1 MQIEQ
6 ANAAISAAQV
16 QALQNSNELLANMLA
31 VQAQKAYAENYERA
45 ALMQREKNSA
55 EEMKAWVDR
64 LKK

>member
-31 VQAQKAYAENYERA
+31 VQAQKVYAENYERA

-55 EEMKAWVDR
+55 E
-64 LKK
+64 

>member
-6 ANAAISAAQV
+6 ANVAISAAQV

-55 EEMKAWVDR
+55 EEMKAWVGR
-64 LKK
+64 FKK